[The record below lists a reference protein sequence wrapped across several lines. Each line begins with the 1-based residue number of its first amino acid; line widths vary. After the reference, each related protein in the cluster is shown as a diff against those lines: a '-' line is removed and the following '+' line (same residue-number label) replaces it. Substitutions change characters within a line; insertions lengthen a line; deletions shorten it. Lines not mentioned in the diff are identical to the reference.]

1 MLASKGLLPE
11 KSVGKWRAPPKDN
24 MLPRASGGEIILFK
38 AFIGRGLALPTS
50 KFFCYLLYFYGLIV
64 NHLTPIGVLHI
75 SIFVYLCET
84 FLGICPSINLLMYF
98 FWVKCQPSDMTVHAV
113 GGAGIQLRIETKK
126 EYLEYNLLE
135 SVRNWQ
141 HEWFYMEN
149 HLPTLIK
156 HTGWPPKEGE

>member
-1 MLASKGLLPE
+1 
-11 KSVGKWRAPPKDN
+11 

-38 AFIGRGLALPTS
+38 AFFRERISFAD
-50 KFFCYLLYFYGLIV
+50 FQILLVSASLLWIDYEPS
-64 NHLTPIGVLHI
+64 TPNGVLHI

-149 HLPTLIK
+149 LLPTLIK
-156 HTGWPPKEGE
+156 HTGCPPKK